1 MRVDPFEPL
10 APGDP
15 RYIERPRDGSARG
28 GGGDWLAKRIR
39 RGLCP
44 ILLVGHP
51 GLGKS
56 TELRRAAARLSE
68 DGHAVLL
75 DLADLRHGRDPD
87 RVLYDVATETVQWW
101 VQAGPDDQP
110 SPFLVQDLRAS
121 DPHFP
126 QGQGRTLSP
135 LEIARA
141 AWDELTGAADVQR
154 LPLLVD
160 GLDALPPDTARV
172 VLDRL
177 LQLSAL
183 AELVVVGAPEVAM
196 GADNLA
202 VVDRFR
208 MVVLDPLQPASE
220 PGREFLRA
228 VARAHLTHGT
238 SEDADVGLADEA
250 VDALVDASGGVLRD
264 LLGLVR
270 DAWAYADDAVDEAS
284 IAEAIR
290 DRVERFRRLLHA
302 GDRAALQQAHGT
314 DGLEVPADRKVRLLQ
329 HGLLLEQ
336 GAGEDASVRLHPLVA
351 RLIDAG

>member
-10 APGDP
+10 TPDDD
-15 RYIERPRDGSARG
+15 RYVARPREAGSRG
-28 GGGDWLAKRIR
+28 GGGDWLAKRIQ

-56 TELRRAAARLSE
+56 TELARAAAVLAE
-68 DGHAVLL
+68 NGGFAVLL
-75 DLADLRHGRDPD
+75 DLATLRHGSDPD
-87 RVLYDVATETVQWW
+87 RVLFDVATETVQWW
-101 VQAGPDDQP
+101 VQQGPDDQP

-135 LEIARA
+135 LEMARA
-141 AWDELTGAADVQR
+141 AWDELTGAADVER

-160 GLDALPPDTARV
+160 GLDALDPDTARAI
-172 VLDRL
+172 LSRL
-177 LQLSAL
+177 LELQSQ
-183 AELVVVGAPEVAM
+183 AELVVVGAPAVAV
-196 GADNLA
+196 GSENLA

-208 MVVLDPLQPASE
+208 MVVLDPLDPESDS
-220 PGREFLRA
+220 GRDFLRA
-228 VARAHLTHGT
+228 VARAHLSAVAHG
-238 SEDADVGLADEA
+238 EDDPLPDA
-250 VDALVDASGGVLRD
+250 VVDQLVAASGGVLRD

-270 DAWAYADDAVDEAS
+270 DAWAYADDTVDEAA
-284 IAEAIR
+284 IADAIR

-302 GDRAALQQAHGT
+302 GDRNALRAAHGT

-336 GAGEDASVRLHPLVA
+336 GIGEDATVRLHPLVA
-351 RLIDAG
+351 RLIDVG